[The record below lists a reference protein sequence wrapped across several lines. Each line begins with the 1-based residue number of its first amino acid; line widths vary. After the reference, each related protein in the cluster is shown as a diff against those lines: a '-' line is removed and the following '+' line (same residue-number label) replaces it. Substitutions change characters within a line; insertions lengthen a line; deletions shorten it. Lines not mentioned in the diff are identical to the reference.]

1 MTAPQDPF
9 AAPGDQPPVP
19 GQQPPAPGYGPPPVY
34 GTPPGYPP
42 PYGAP
47 QGYPPPYGQVPAPQG
62 TNTLAIVGF
71 ILTFVVCPPVG
82 AVLCYIALGQ
92 IKRTGEGGRGLAL
105 AGVWI
110 GIITVVLAVLIV
122 LALFT
127 FGAAVEGTFQETVVP
142 LPSPGS

>member
-19 GQQPPAPGYGPPPVY
+19 GQQPGYGV
-34 GTPPGYPP
+34 PPGYPP

-47 QGYPPPYGQVPAPQG
+47 QGYPPPCGQVPAPQG

-110 GIITVVLAVLIV
+110 GIIAVVLAVLIV

-127 FGAAVEGTFQETVVP
+127 FGAAVEGTFEETVVP